1 MKKYYVKYWDRFNN
15 GFKTQKFTGR
25 EGLENWLN
33 TTYPKGLGAV
43 DARFARPMIVYGE
56 EIYPTELRN
65 TIQYKV
71 R

>member
-1 MKKYYVKYWDRFNN
+1 MKKYYVKYWDRINRV
-15 GFKTQKFTGR
+15 FKIEKFTGH

-43 DARFARPMIVYGE
+43 DARYARPMIVYGE
-56 EIYPTELRN
+56 EIFPTEIPN
-65 TIQYKV
+65 TIKYKV

>member
-1 MKKYYVKYWDRFNN
+1 MKKYYVKYWDRRSQV
-15 GFKTQKFTGR
+15 FKTQTFTDR

-33 TTYPKGLGAV
+33 TTYPKGLGAG

-56 EIYPTELRN
+56 EIFPTAIPN
-65 TIQYKV
+65 TIKYKV